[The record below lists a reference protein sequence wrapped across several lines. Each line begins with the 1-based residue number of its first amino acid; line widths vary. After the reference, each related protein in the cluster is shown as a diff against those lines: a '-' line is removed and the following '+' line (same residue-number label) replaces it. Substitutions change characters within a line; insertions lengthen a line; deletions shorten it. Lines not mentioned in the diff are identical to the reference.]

1 MQGIEF
7 GEWTHLAEGLMDI
20 EFSKVDLA
28 RLEWDAAFNAG
39 YDVAV
44 VRGYRKSIRLIRAA
58 NDERDL
64 RAMRS
69 QNFEKLKGNRDHQH
83 SLRINDQWRLIVEIK
98 KAVPKNVIVI
108 MGIEDY
114 H

>member
-1 MQGIEF
+1 M
-7 GEWTHLAEGLMDI
+7 HI
-20 EFSKVDLA
+20 EFSRDDLA
-28 RLEWDAAFNAG
+28 RLESDTTFNAG
-39 YDVAV
+39 YDGSV

-69 QNFEKLKGNRDHQH
+69 QNFEKLKGKRAHQY
-83 SLRINDQWRLIVEIK
+83 SLRINDQWRLIIEIK
-98 KAVPKNVIVI
+98 KALPKNVIVV